1 MTIPAC
7 ERIQLD
13 SLKLLRRIG
22 AGAMG
27 TMYLARTR
35 TLTLALTLALTL
47 TLTVT
52 LNRALTSP
60 NPNPD
65 PVPNPNPNPHPRYLA
80 RWGEKQVALKAAAM
94 SDLDAWLRE
103 VAALQTLRHP
113 NIVKYLVG

>member
-1 MTIPAC
+1 MFGGRCTPSPPSSFASHLDRLAEPTAEAPLEVGGVTIPAC

-27 TMYLARTR
+27 TM
-35 TLTLALTLALTL
+35 
-47 TLTVT
+47 
-52 LNRALTSP
+52 
-60 NPNPD
+60 
-65 PVPNPNPNPHPRYLA
+65 YLA

-103 VAALQTLRHP
+103 VAALQTLHHP
-113 NIVKYLVG
+113 NIVKYLVHG